1 MTNPKGFASVTSENF
16 DVKSAIGGVRGAIE
30 STIPGVVFVIAYI
43 ITKELKPPLIAALAV
58 SVVFVIIRLLQRTQL
73 TQAFSGVIGV
83 VIGVIWASRSGN
95 VGNYF
100 AIGFWTNAIYGSAFL
115 LSMLLRFPLIGFA
128 VEFFKNGKI
137 DSTWRQDRALFKRYT
152 WATSI
157 WAALFGLRLV
167 VQLPLYFSDQIT
179 LLGTARLAM
188 GLPLTVIALWFTW
201 LLVRQPK
208 ASQELSDELDAQQ

>member
-100 AIGFWTNAIYGSAFL
+100 AIGFWTNAIYGSALL
-115 LSMLLRFPLIGFA
+115 LSLLLRFPLIGFA

-137 DSTWRQDRALFKRYT
+137 DNTWRQDRGLFKRYT

-157 WAALFGLRLV
+157 WVALFGLRLV

-208 ASQELSDELDAQQ
+208 ASPDLSDELDAQQ